1 MLSCLARREVQAQQV
16 ALSCF
21 CVFAP
26 ASLATRSALSPPLA
40 PLLFCPAMA
49 AEGHHVEAVAGVE
62 GGEGDAPAVAPF
74 DPIGHAQAILAGV
87 GDMGGNRIL
96 LLEAQRRAIAAQ
108 KAQVVK
114 ELRSETRKRAR
125 LVEKA
130 KGLTGG
136 LGGARQGQS
145 QGRGEAKGQG
155 QGKGGS
161 LSVSALGAPGLT
173 GPALLCVLSQAA
185 SARFVYFRLG
195 TKVRFK
201 HGCVSLSLRPTRPW
215 SPRRPLGTWCRALR
229 PRAAVV
235 VVWL

>member
-26 ASLATRSALSPPLA
+26 ASLATRSALSPAPSPPPYPLA

-130 KGLTGG
+130 KGLTDAD
-136 LGGARQGQS
+136 LVEVLAARAKAKAKA
-145 QGRGEAKGQG
+145 EAKP
-155 QGKGGS
+155 K
-161 LSVSALGAPGLT
+161 AKAK
-173 GPALLCVLSQAA
+173 AKAA
-185 SARFVYFRLG
+185 A
-195 TKVRFK
+195 
-201 HGCVSLSLRPTRPW
+201 
-215 SPRRPLGTWCRALR
+215 
-229 PRAAVV
+229 
-235 VVWL
+235 